1 MSMQSTQVQ
10 LRVSLPEELNE
21 LLQAK
26 AARFGVRVTQFVKYL
41 IIKDVENEVYPTHQ
55 ASEWLEE
62 KTKKAMETIDRAVG
76 VKDVHKFFKNL

>member
-26 AARFGVRVTQFVKYL
+26 AALFGVRVTEFVKYL
-41 IIKDVENEVYPTHQ
+41 IIKVV
-55 ASEWLEE
+55 
-62 KTKKAMETIDRAVG
+62 
-76 VKDVHKFFKNL
+76 